1 MKWLITF
8 LLLTAAGTCN
18 AALDDWSTQDQRLYK
33 SFITLQ
39 TMDVMQTF
47 ALIECQERNP
57 YCPYYETNRLVGSH
71 PKKGEVIAI
80 KLGMNYMIY
89 NMLDKRL
96 NQRERGFTLRALQV
110 VSIYPVIQNEG
121 IGLGIYI
128 PIIPYR
134 RF

>member
-39 TMDVMQTF
+39 TIDVMQTF
-47 ALIECQERNP
+47 ALIECQDRNP
-57 YCPYYETNRLVGSH
+57 HCPYYETNQLVGTH

-96 NQRERGFTLRALQV
+96 NQRERQFTLRALQV

>member
-1 MKWLITF
+1 
-8 LLLTAAGTCN
+8 
-18 AALDDWSTQDQRLYK
+18 
-33 SFITLQ
+33 
-39 TMDVMQTF
+39 MQTF
-47 ALIECQERNP
+47 ALIECQDRNP
-57 YCPYYETNRLVGSH
+57 HCPYYETNQLVGTH

-96 NQRERGFTLRALQV
+96 NQRERQFTLRALQV

>member
-1 MKWLITF
+1 MKWLLTF

-33 SFITLQ
+33 SFIALQ

-57 YCPYYETNRLVGSH
+57 HCPYYETNRLVGTH
-71 PKKGEVIAI
+71 PKKGEIIAV
-80 KLGMNYMIY
+80 KLGMNYLIY

-96 NQRERGFTLRALQV
+96 NQRERQFTLRALQV

>member
-8 LLLTAAGTCN
+8 LLLTATGICN

-33 SFITLQ
+33 SFITLH
-39 TMDVMQTF
+39 TMDVIQTF